1 MGLPLAA
8 VYAETTGNVTGVDID
23 PTVIETITDGES
35 HVVGEPGLADL
46 VADQV
51 DAGRLEATTDG
62 STAASAARIHVIIV
76 PTLLDDENDPD
87 LTTVESVVDD
97 IAAGLAPG
105 DLVIAESTL
114 PPGTCRD
121 VLEPHLASESGLATD
136 EFGLAFCPERT
147 SSGTALRDIRGQYP
161 KVVGGVDP
169 ESTGLPRSSTTN
181 FRRTR
186 FTPSRTRRRRRPS
199 RCSRESTAT

>member
-87 LTTVESVVDD
+87 LTTVN
-97 IAAGLAPG
+97 P
-105 DLVIAESTL
+105 
-114 PPGTCRD
+114 
-121 VLEPHLASESGLATD
+121 
-136 EFGLAFCPERT
+136 
-147 SSGTALRDIRGQYP
+147 
-161 KVVGGVDP
+161 
-169 ESTGLPRSSTTN
+169 SSTTS
-181 FRRTR
+181 
-186 FTPSRTRRRRRPS
+186 PPVSLP
-199 RCSRESTAT
+199 AIW

>member
-1 MGLPLAA
+1 
-8 VYAETTGNVTGVDID
+8 
-23 PTVIETITDGES
+23 
-35 HVVGEPGLADL
+35 
-46 VADQV
+46 
-51 DAGRLEATTDG
+51 
-62 STAASAARIHVIIV
+62 
-76 PTLLDDENDPD
+76 
-87 LTTVESVVDD
+87 
-97 IAAGLAPG
+97 
-105 DLVIAESTL
+105 VIAESTL

-169 ESTGLPRSSTTN
+169 GEHLAAAVVYDELSENEVHPVS
-181 FRRTR
+181 
-186 FTPSRTRRRRRPS
+186 TRRRRRPS